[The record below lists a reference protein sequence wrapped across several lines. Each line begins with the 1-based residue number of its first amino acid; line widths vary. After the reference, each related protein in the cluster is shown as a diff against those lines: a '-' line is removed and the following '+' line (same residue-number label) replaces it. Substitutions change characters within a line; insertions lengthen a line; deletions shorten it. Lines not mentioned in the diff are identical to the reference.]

1 LRETD
6 RTRPSVEF
14 RSTEPSEPEL
24 FASSFEAPPRRSG
37 LSTWF
42 AAAAALVLGIVIGF
56 ASGYRAGKGATAAA
70 LTTEKPS
77 PTSGGGQTFSESA
90 VSEPVNL
97 NTAPIVPAPAT
108 ATTPPPPSTKPAAAP
123 APSKKALA
131 EPAAPAPPKKA
142 VAEPPEAVS
151 PKKAVVKP
159 VVPKPTVPEPASP
172 AGPGSL
178 QVVSRP
184 AGAQVVLDG
193 RAVGRT
199 PMTIPDVSQ
208 GEHRIQLDLP
218 GFKAWA
224 TSVDVKAGSQSRVA
238 ASLEQ

>member
-1 LRETD
+1 MRETD
-6 RTRPSVEF
+6 RTRTSAEF
-14 RSTEPSEPEL
+14 RSPAPSEPALFASPSEPAL
-24 FASSFEAPPRRSG
+24 FASSFEAPRRRSG
-37 LSTWF
+37 LRIWF

-56 ASGYRAGKGATAAA
+56 ASGYRAGKGTTAGALTAA
-70 LTTEKPS
+70 TPS
-77 PTSGGGQTFSESA
+77 PTAGAGQTFSESS

-108 ATTPPPPSTKPAAAP
+108 TSTAPPPSTKPAAAP
-123 APSKKALA
+123 AP
-131 EPAAPAPPKKA
+131 PKKA
-142 VAEPPEAVS
+142 VAEPGAPT
-151 PKKAVVKP
+151 PPKAVVKP
-159 VVPKPTVPEPASP
+159 VVPKPTVQEPASA

-193 RAVGRT
+193 RSVGRT

-224 TSVDVKAGSQSRVA
+224 TSVDVKAGGQSRVA